1 MIMVERVCPRC
12 DAGNSSE
19 QRYCGQCGSPLSQAL
34 AQRPASALTQ
44 RSIQIPARW
53 KETGKVVALG
63 VATVAAEVG
72 LAWLQR
78 QQQAPLA
85 RPRSM
90 NRSQPQRAR
99 VIALGR
105 RVSETWV
112 GGQLQHRSEEQVMW
126 MVPDNPQR

>member
-1 MIMVERVCPRC
+1 MVERVCPQC
-12 DAGNSSE
+12 EAGNPSE

-34 AQRPASALTQ
+34 AQRPATPLTR

-53 KETGKVVALG
+53 KQTGKVVALG
-63 VATVAAEVG
+63 VATVAAEAG

-78 QQQAPLA
+78 HQHSLVAQ
-85 RPRSM
+85 PRSTTGP
-90 NRSQPQRAR
+90 QPQRVR

-112 GGQLQHRSEEQVMW
+112 GGQLQHRTEEQVMW
-126 MVPDNPQR
+126 MVPDN